1 MKKGQSSK
9 TLINKIIVLLSFCHI
24 LFLIYSSQVISR
36 LKASKIDVGKT
47 LNLSTPVTRTG
58 CTISPKTSHKTPKSH
73 PCLTHLEDRPSRDHT
88 LSLLLPL
95 NPLASSN
102 LLGRLGTFPSLI
114 CFNGGPSPSPPPSCS
129 RVTGR
134 LELLVSETS
143 ICTCKICQIQNEN
156 SKKKNRLYKRLTL
169 SLRAHDL

>member
-1 MKKGQSSK
+1 M
-9 TLINKIIVLLSFCHI
+9 
-24 LFLIYSSQVISR
+24 
-36 LKASKIDVGKT
+36 
-47 LNLSTPVTRTG
+47 TRTG

-95 NPLASSN
+95 APLASSN

-156 SKKKNRLYKRLTL
+156 SKKKKIGCINVQLCPYEHMTCEKEANYYTPKQTEGWLVL
-169 SLRAHDL
+169 WRAWRKNFLHSSNIPELEHSVR